1 MGEER
6 IAASADPAARRPGEP
21 LRLLVI
27 SQHYW
32 PEAFR
37 INSFVE
43 TLIAAGAEVA
53 VLTGQPNYPAG
64 ETFEGYRW
72 YRAGTER
79 HPGGY
84 DIYRVPLFPRGRAGA
99 VRLALNYLSFILAGW
114 LVAPVLLRGRRFDV
128 LFVYGTS
135 PILQGVVGLPLRR
148 LKRARLVLWV
158 QDLWPHVL
166 VATGYVRSP
175 RILRGVQRLVGWLY
189 RRNDLILA
197 QSEAFAEAIR
207 PHAGRVPVRYFP
219 NPGDVAATVAGPP
232 ARDLPKAF
240 NVVFAGNLG
249 RAQSLDTVV
258 EAAALLRERPD
269 IRITLFGSGAMEAEL
284 AAQIERGGLGNLVL
298 GGRLP
303 PEAMAGI
310 YAQADALLL
319 TLVDD
324 EMIARTIPSK
334 LQSYLAAGVP
344 VVAATG
350 GEAARIVEGS
360 GAGLVCPPE
369 DASALAATILALREA
384 EPRRRA
390 EMGVAAREYY
400 RAHFDPERL
409 AQSLLEQLTMLP
421 GRWARADEDRGQ

>member
-1 MGEER
+1 MGGR
-6 IAASADPAARRPGEP
+6 PISAAANPAARRAGGP

-32 PEAFR
+32 PESFR

-43 TLIAAGAEVA
+43 TLVAAGADVA
-53 VLTGQPNYPAG
+53 VLTGQPNYPTG
-64 ETFEGYRW
+64 ETFAGYRW
-72 YRAGTER
+72 YRAGKER

-84 DIYRVPLFPRGRAGA
+84 DIYRVPLLPRGRAGA

-114 LVAPVLLRGRRFDV
+114 LIAPILLRGRRFDA

-135 PILQGVVGLPLRR
+135 PVLQGLVGLPLRR
-148 LKRARLVLWV
+148 LNRARLVLWV

-166 VATGYVRSP
+166 AATGYVRSP
-175 RILRGVQRLVGWLY
+175 LILRFVQRLVGWLY

-219 NPGDVAATVAGPP
+219 NPGEPAAPAEGPP
-232 ARDLPKAF
+232 RLKLPAAF

-258 EAAALLRERPD
+258 EAARLLRERQD

-284 AAQIERGGLGNLVL
+284 AGEIERNGLDNLTL

-344 VVAATG
+344 IIAATG
-350 GEAARIVEGS
+350 GEAARIVEAA
-360 GAGLVCPPE
+360 GAGPVCPPE
-369 DASALAATILALREA
+369 DAPALARAMIALREA
-384 EPRRRA
+384 EPGRRA
-390 EMGVAAREYY
+390 EMGVAAREHY

-409 AQSLLEQLTMLP
+409 AHSLLEQLTTLP
-421 GRWARADEDRGQ
+421 GRWARAGEDRGR

>member
-1 MGEER
+1 MAGKT
-6 IAASADPAARRPGEP
+6 

-32 PEAFR
+32 PESFR

-72 YRAGTER
+72 WAAGRQR
-79 HPGGY
+79 HPAGY
-84 DIYRVPLFPRGRAGA
+84 DIYRIPLVPRGQAGA
-99 VRLALNYLSFILAGW
+99 IRLALNYLSFIVAGW
-114 LVAPVLLRGRRFDV
+114 LVAPILLRGRRFDA

-135 PILQGVVGLPLRR
+135 PVLQGFVGLPLRR

-175 RILRGVQRLVGWLY
+175 RILRFVQRLVGWLY

-197 QSEAFAEAIR
+197 QSEAFVDAIR
-207 PHAGRVPVRYFP
+207 PHASDVPVRYFP
-219 NPGDVAATVAGPP
+219 NPGEAAVTVEGPP
-232 ARDLPKAF
+232 ARTLAEAF

-249 RAQSLDTVV
+249 RAQALDTVV
-258 EAAALLRERPD
+258 EAAALLHGRPD

-284 AAQIERGGLGNLVL
+284 ADEIGRRGLDNLVL

-334 LQSYLAAGVP
+334 LQSYLAAGAP
-344 VVAATG
+344 IVAATG
-350 GEAARIVEGS
+350 GEAARIVEES
-360 GAGLVCPPE
+360 GAGPVCPPE
-369 DASALAATILALREA
+369 DAPALAATIAALREA
-384 EPRRRA
+384 EPGRRSA
-390 EMGVAAREYY
+390 MGVAAREYY

-409 AQSLLEQLTMLP
+409 AHDLLDQLTTLP
-421 GRWARADEDRGQ
+421 SKWGRGR

>member
-1 MGEER
+1 MAGQ
-6 IAASADPAARRPGEP
+6 P

-32 PEAFR
+32 PESFR

-64 ETFEGYRW
+64 ETFPGYRW
-72 YRAGTER
+72 WAAGKTR
-79 HPGGY
+79 HPAGY
-84 DIYRVPLFPRGRAGA
+84 DIYRVPLVPRGRAGA
-99 VRLALNYLSFILAGW
+99 IRLALNYLSFIVAGW
-114 LVAPVLLRGRRFDV
+114 LVAPILLKGRRFDA

-135 PILQGVVGLPLRR
+135 PVLQGFVGLPLRR

-166 VATGYVRSP
+166 AATGYVRSP
-175 RILRGVQRLVGWLY
+175 RILRFVQRLVGWLY

-197 QSEAFAEAIR
+197 QSEAFVEAIR

-219 NPGDVAATVAGPP
+219 NPGDAAATAQGAP
-232 ARDLPKAF
+232 ARTLPKAF

-258 EAAALLRERPD
+258 EAAASLRERPD
-269 IRITLFGSGAMEAEL
+269 LRITLFGSGAMEAEL
-284 AAQIERGGLGNLVL
+284 AEQIERRGLDNLIL

-344 VVAATG
+344 VIAATG
-350 GEAARIVEGS
+350 GEAARIVEAAA
-360 GAGLVCPPE
+360 AGLVCPPE
-369 DASALAATILALREA
+369 DAPALAAAIVALCDA
-384 EPRRRA
+384 EPGRRSA
-390 EMGVAAREYY
+390 MGVAAREFY

-409 AQSLLEQLTMLP
+409 AHSLLDQLTTLP
-421 GRWARADEDRGQ
+421 GRRARAEGGRGQ

>member
-1 MGEER
+1 MG
-6 IAASADPAARRPGEP
+6 GEP

-32 PEAFR
+32 PESFR

-43 TLIAAGAEVA
+43 TLIEAGAEVA

-64 ETFEGYRW
+64 ETFAGYRW
-72 YRAGTER
+72 YGAGKTR
-79 HPGGY
+79 HPAGY
-84 DIYRVPLFPRGRAGA
+84 DIYRVPLLPRGRGGG

-114 LVAPVLLRGRRFDV
+114 LVAPVLLRGRRFDA

-135 PILQGVVGLPLRR
+135 PVLQGLVGLPLRR
-148 LKRARLVLWV
+148 LKRARLALWV

-166 VATGYVRSP
+166 AATGYVRSP
-175 RILRGVQRLVGWLY
+175 RILRFVQRLVGWLY

-219 NPGDVAATVAGPP
+219 NPGEAAAAADEGVP
-232 ARDLPKAF
+232 AVTLPGAF

-258 EAAALLRERPD
+258 EAATLLRERKG
-269 IRITLFGSGAMEAEL
+269 IRITLFGSGAMEDWL
-284 AAQIERGGLGNLVL
+284 ARDIEQRGLGNLIL

-324 EMIARTIPSK
+324 EMLAKTIPSK

-344 VVAATG
+344 ILAATG
-350 GEAARIVEGS
+350 GEAARIVEAA

-369 DASALAATILALREA
+369 NAPALAEAIMVLCEA
-384 EPRRRA
+384 EAGQRA
-390 EMGVAAREYY
+390 KMGAAALEHY
-400 RAHFDPERL
+400 RDHFEPERL
-409 AQSLLEQLTMLP
+409 AHNLIEQLTRLP
-421 GRWARADEDRGQ
+421 GRYARAEESRGR